1 MITPI
6 ETPWEPDIWRR
17 ELQQAIRTSVELLKY
32 VNVHSESASDSDPF
46 PVRVP
51 RGFADRM
58 VVGERNDPLLRQ
70 VLATTHEQI
79 DTPGFVRDPLQEQ
92 SDRNLIHP
100 APGLLHKY
108 HGRALLIT
116 TGACAINC
124 RYCFRRHFPY
134 AEHQQR
140 RHTKALA
147 ALQQDTSIEEII
159 LSGGDP
165 LLLDDAALA
174 QLLESLT
181 QIDHLQRLRIHTRI
195 PVVLPARITQAL
207 VDMLAASRMQVVV
220 VIHSNHAQELD
231 AATARSLAALDNA
244 GVHLLN
250 QAVLLKGIN
259 DNLPAQIAL
268 AKALFSQRVMPY
280 YLHLPDRV
288 AGTAHFYVEDQ
299 AARALHSDMQ
309 AHLPGYLVAKLVR
322 EQAGEPAKTIV
333 SI

>member
-17 ELQQAIRTSVELLKY
+17 ELQQAIRTSSELLQY
-32 VNVHSESASDSDPF
+32 VKVQSKFASDDEPF

-58 VVGERNDPLLRQ
+58 VPGDENDPLLRQ

-79 DTPGFVRDPLQEQ
+79 DVPGFVRDPLQEQ

-134 AEHQQR
+134 ANHQQS
-140 RHTKALA
+140 RHAKALA
-147 ALQQDTSIEEII
+147 AVQNDDSIEEVI

-165 LLLDDAALA
+165 LLLDDSAL
-174 QLLESLT
+174 QRLVDSLAH
-181 QIDHLQRLRIHTRI
+181 ISHLRRLRIHTRI
-195 PVVLPARITQAL
+195 PVVLPARVTQAL
-207 VDMLAASRMQVVV
+207 IEMLSTSRLDVVV

-231 AATARSLAALDNA
+231 AATARSLAALNNA
-244 GVHLLN
+244 GIHLLN
-250 QAVLLKGIN
+250 QAVLLKGVN
-259 DNLPAQIAL
+259 DNLPAQTAL
-268 AKALFSQRVMPY
+268 AKRLFTQRVMPY

-288 AGTAHFYVEDQ
+288 AGTAHFFINDNDAVE
-299 AARALHSDMQ
+299 LHRNMQ
-309 AHLPGYLVAKLVR
+309 THLPGYLVAKLVR
-322 EQAGEPAKTIV
+322 EQAGELSKTIV
-333 SI
+333 ST

>member
-17 ELQQAIRTSVELLKY
+17 ELQQAIRTSSELLQY
-32 VNVHSESASDSDPF
+32 VKVQSEFASDDEPF
-46 PVRVP
+46 AVRVP

-58 VVGERNDPLLRQ
+58 VPGDENDPLLRQ

-79 DTPGFVRDPLQEQ
+79 DVPGFVRDPLQEQ

-134 AEHQQR
+134 ADHQQS
-140 RHTKALA
+140 RHEKALA
-147 ALQQDTSIEEII
+147 AVQKDDSIEEVI

-165 LLLDDAALA
+165 LLLDDSAL
-174 QLLESLT
+174 QRLVDSLAH
-181 QIDHLQRLRIHTRI
+181 IRHLQRLRIHTRI
-195 PVVLPARITQAL
+195 PVVLPARVTQAL
-207 VDMLAASRMQVVV
+207 VEMLSTSRLEVVM

-231 AATARSLAALDNA
+231 AATARSLAALSNA
-244 GVHLLN
+244 GIHLLN
-250 QAVLLKGIN
+250 QAVLLKGVN

-268 AKALFSQRVMPY
+268 AKTLFRQRVMPY

-288 AGTAHFYVEDQ
+288 AGTAHFFINDNDAVK
-299 AARALHSDMQ
+299 LHRNMQ
-309 AHLPGYLVAKLVR
+309 THLPGYLVAKLVR
-322 EQAGEPAKTIV
+322 EQAGELSKTIV
-333 SI
+333 ST

>member
-17 ELQQAIRTSVELLKY
+17 ELQQAIRTSSELLQY
-32 VNVHSESASDSDPF
+32 VKVQSEFASDDEPF

-58 VVGERNDPLLRQ
+58 VPGDENDPLLRQ

-79 DTPGFVRDPLQEQ
+79 DVPGFVRDPLQEQ

-134 AEHQQR
+134 ADHQQS
-140 RHTKALA
+140 RHEKALA
-147 ALQQDTSIEEII
+147 AVQNDKSIEEVI

-165 LLLDDAALA
+165 LLLDDSAL
-174 QLLESLT
+174 QRLVDSLAH
-181 QIDHLQRLRIHTRI
+181 IGHLQRLRIHTRI
-195 PVVLPARITQAL
+195 PVVLPARVTRAL
-207 VDMLAASRMQVVV
+207 VEMLSTSRLDVVM

-231 AATARSLAALDNA
+231 AATARSLAALNNA
-244 GVHLLN
+244 GIHLLN
-250 QAVLLKGIN
+250 QAVLLKGVN

-268 AKALFSQRVMPY
+268 AKTLFSQRVMPY

-288 AGTAHFYVEDQ
+288 AGTAHFFITTTTRLSYIATCRRTCLATWWQSWCANKRVNCLRQ
-299 AARALHSDMQ
+299 S
-309 AHLPGYLVAKLVR
+309 
-322 EQAGEPAKTIV
+322 
-333 SI
+333 

>member
-17 ELQQAIRTSVELLKY
+17 ELQQAIRTSSELLQY
-32 VNVHSESASDSDPF
+32 VKVQSEFASDDEPF

-58 VVGERNDPLLRQ
+58 VPGDENDPLLRQ

-79 DTPGFVRDPLQEQ
+79 DVPGFVRDPLQEQ

-134 AEHQQR
+134 ADHQQS
-140 RHTKALA
+140 RHEKALA
-147 ALQQDTSIEEII
+147 AVQKNESIEEVI

-165 LLLDDAALA
+165 LLLDDRAL
-174 QLLESLT
+174 QRLVDSLAH
-181 QIDHLQRLRIHTRI
+181 IRHLQRLRIHTRI
-195 PVVLPARITQAL
+195 PVVLPTRVTLAL
-207 VDMLAASRMQVVV
+207 VEMLSTSRLEVVM

-231 AATARSLAALDNA
+231 AATARSLAALSKA
-244 GVHLLN
+244 GIHLLN
-250 QAVLLKGIN
+250 QAVLLKGVN

-268 AKALFSQRVMPY
+268 AKKLFSQRVMPY

-288 AGTAHFYVEDQ
+288 AGTTHFFINDNDAVK
-299 AARALHSDMQ
+299 LHRNMQ

-322 EQAGEPAKTIV
+322 EQAGELSKTIV
-333 SI
+333 ST

>member
-17 ELQQAIRTSVELLKY
+17 ELQQAIRTSSELLQY
-32 VNVHSESASDSDPF
+32 VKVQSEFASDDEPF

-58 VVGERNDPLLRQ
+58 VPGDENDPLLRQ

-79 DTPGFVRDPLQEQ
+79 DVPGFVRDPLQEQ

-134 AEHQQR
+134 ADHQQS
-140 RHTKALA
+140 RHEKALA
-147 ALQQDTSIEEII
+147 AVQKNESIEEVI

-165 LLLDDAALA
+165 LLLDDRAL
-174 QLLESLT
+174 QRLVDSLAH
-181 QIDHLQRLRIHTRI
+181 IRHLQRLRIHTRI
-195 PVVLPARITQAL
+195 PVVLPTRVTLAL
-207 VDMLAASRMQVVV
+207 VEMLSTSRLEVVM

-231 AATARSLAALDNA
+231 AATARSLAALSKA
-244 GVHLLN
+244 GIHLLN
-250 QAVLLKGIN
+250 QAVLLKGVN
-259 DNLPAQIAL
+259 DNLPAQTAL
-268 AKALFSQRVMPY
+268 AKTLFTQRVMPY

-288 AGTAHFYVEDQ
+288 AGTAHFFINDNDAVE
-299 AARALHSDMQ
+299 LHRNMQ
-309 AHLPGYLVAKLVR
+309 THLPGYLVAKLVR
-322 EQAGEPAKTIV
+322 EQAGELSKTIV
-333 SI
+333 ST

>member
-6 ETPWEPDIWRR
+6 ETPWEPDIWRS
-17 ELQQAIRTSVELLKY
+17 ELQQAIRTSTQLLQY
-32 VNVHSESASDSDPF
+32 VKVQSDFASDSEPF

-58 VVGERNDPLLRQ
+58 VPGDENDPLLRQ
-70 VLATTHEQI
+70 VLATTHEQV
-79 DTPGFVRDPLQEQ
+79 DMPGFVQDPLEED
-92 SDRNLIHP
+92 SNSNLIHP

-108 HGRALLIT
+108 HGRALLST

-134 AEHQQR
+134 AEHQQS
-140 RHTKALA
+140 RHEKALA
-147 ALQQDTSIEEII
+147 ALQHDDSIEEII

-165 LLLDDAALA
+165 LLLDDRALQRLVDSLA
-174 QLLESLT
+174 QIS
-181 QIDHLQRLRIHTRI
+181 HLQRLRIHTRI
-195 PVVLPARITQAL
+195 PIVLPSRITRAL
-207 VDMLAASRMQVVV
+207 VEMLAASRLDVVV

-231 AATARSLAALDNA
+231 AATARSLAALHKT
-244 GVHLLN
+244 GIHLLN
-250 QAVLLKGIN
+250 QAVLLKGVN

-268 AKALFSQRVMPY
+268 AKALFSQRVLPY

-288 AGTAHFYVEDQ
+288 AGTAHFFINDHD
-299 AARALHSDMQ
+299 ALNLHRSMQ

-322 EQAGEPAKTIV
+322 EQAGERSKTIV

>member
-6 ETPWEPDIWRR
+6 ETPWEPDIWRS
-17 ELQQAIRTSVELLKY
+17 ELQQAIRTSAQLLQY
-32 VNVHSESASDSDPF
+32 VKVQSDFASDSEPF
-46 PVRVP
+46 AVRVP

-58 VVGERNDPLLRQ
+58 VPGDANDPLLRQ

-79 DTPGFVRDPLQEQ
+79 DTPGFVRDPLEEN
-92 SDRNLIHP
+92 STDNLIHP

-134 AEHQQR
+134 AEHQQS
-140 RHTKALA
+140 RHEKALVA
-147 ALQQDTSIEEII
+147 IQGDDSIEEII

-165 LLLDDAALA
+165 LLLDDRALER
-174 QLLESLT
+174 LVVSLEKIT
-181 QIDHLQRLRIHTRI
+181 HLQRLRIHTRI
-195 PVVLPARITQAL
+195 PVVLPTRITQAL
-207 VDMLAASRMQVVV
+207 VELLAASRLDVVV

-231 AATARSLAALDNA
+231 AATARSLAALHNA
-244 GVHLLN
+244 GIHLLN
-250 QAVLLKGIN
+250 QAVLLKEVN

-268 AKALFSQRVMPY
+268 AKALFSQRVLPY

-288 AGTAHFYVEDQ
+288 AGTAHFFVNKQE
-299 AARALHSDMQ
+299 ALTLHRSMQ
-309 AHLPGYLVAKLVR
+309 ANLPGYLVAKLVR
-322 EQAGEPAKTIV
+322 EQAGERSKTIV